1 MKVER
6 TIAFA
11 LALTVV
17 VSAAAAETR
26 FSKNFDLGEG
36 TTLRVGDSADRT
48 LTVTLLTDGQI
59 NEAYTLANAMTD
71 DASIIQVKL
80 CADCQNAYYIP
91 AFDRSSTY
99 GATTGIVV
107 WKDSWWRLSVLP
119 FSTAQIEDTDGD
131 GVSEI
136 VDYERG
142 GGQGPKTVYN
152 FDYGLLVKRK

>member
-1 MKVER
+1 MQIER
-6 TIAFA
+6 TIVCA
-11 LALTVV
+11 LALIIGASVAV
-17 VSAAAAETR
+17 AETR
-26 FSKNFDLGEG
+26 FSKSLDLGEG
-36 TTLRVGDSADRT
+36 TALSISDNADRT
-48 LTVTLLTDGQI
+48 LTVTLLTDGRI
-59 NEAYTLANAMTD
+59 SEAYTLGNAITD
-71 DASIIQVKL
+71 EASIIQVKL
-80 CADCQNAYYIP
+80 CADCHNAYYIP

-131 GVSEI
+131 GISEI

-142 GGQGPKTVYN
+142 GGQGPKTVYS

>member
-1 MKVER
+1 MRVER
-6 TIAFA
+6 MIAFA
-11 LALTVV
+11 FALIAG
-17 VSAAAAETR
+17 VSVAVAESR
-26 FSKNFDLGEG
+26 FAKNLDLGEG

-59 NEAYTLANAMTD
+59 SEAYTLANAMTD

-91 AFDRSSTY
+91 AFDRTSTY

-119 FSTAQIEDTDGD
+119 FSTAQIEDIDGD
-131 GVSEI
+131 GISEI

-142 GGQGPKTVYN
+142 GGQGAKTIYS